1 MLFERKHRV
10 NSPSAENPSSPS
22 TYAAPVRFAKGDAF
36 YKELKRR
43 VDAYFTETGK
53 NPRDAWQMYL
63 KTFILLAW
71 AAASYTFLVFFSHHW
86 WTGILGSISLGISAA
101 SIGFNVQHD
110 GGHRAYSRFNWINK
124 VMAMTIDMLGGSS
137 YVWNVKHN
145 AIHHTYSN
153 ISGHDDDI
161 DVGPLARLS
170 PHQKRFWFHRVQH
183 FYMWLLYGFIAIKW
197 QIFDDFFNVAIGKIG
212 SHKLPRPKGW
222 DLVIFI
228 AGKVVFFTLA
238 LGIPLYFRAWLPV
251 LAFYL
256 LTCLINGV
264 LLSVVFQLAHCVG
277 EADFPLPDEA
287 TNTMETHWAVHQV
300 ETTVDFAR
308 RSRVLTW
315 LLGGLNYQ
323 VEHHLFHKICHV
335 HYPALS
341 KVVEDTCKEFEI
353 KYNEH
358 TTFMAGVISHFRWL
372 RQMGRQPA

>member
-1 MLFERKHRV
+1 V
-10 NSPSAENPSSPS
+10 NTTPAQGSIAATPSPYS
-22 TYAAPVRFAKGDAF
+22 APVRFAKGDAF

-43 VDAYFTETGK
+43 VDAYFTDTGK

-63 KTFILLAW
+63 KTAILLAW
-71 AAASYTFLVFFSHHW
+71 AASSYIFLVFYAHAW
-86 WTGILGSISLGISAA
+86 WQGILGSISLGISAA

-110 GGHRAYSRFNWINK
+110 GGHRAYSKFNWVNK

-153 ISGHDDDI
+153 ITGHDDDI

-170 PHQKRFWFHRVQH
+170 PHQPRLWFHRVQH

-228 AGKVVFFTLA
+228 GGKILFFTLA
-238 LGIPLYFRAWLPV
+238 LGIPFYFRAWLPV
-251 LAFYL
+251 LVFYL
-256 LTCLINGV
+256 TTCLINGV
-264 LLSVVFQLAHCVG
+264 LLSVVFQLAHCVE
-277 EADFPLPDEA
+277 EAEFPMPDES
-287 TNTMETHWAVHQV
+287 TNTMESHWAVHQV

-308 RSRVLTW
+308 SSKVLTW
-315 LLGGLNYQ
+315 LLGGLNFQ

-341 KVVEDTCKEFEI
+341 KVVEQTCREYEI
-353 KYNEH
+353 QYNEH
-358 TTFMAGVISHFRWL
+358 PTFMAGVASHFKWL
-372 RQMGRQPA
+372 RRMGMPTPTA